1 MSLNIET
8 TSDKPN
14 FINYFSDPLTL
25 PQNAG
30 VVLTKTNLSVPIIVS
45 PSVRVPNIGN
55 AAGAALTVGID
66 GITEILS
73 WTDIYNAANFY
84 FANNYGLDRIN
95 APADL
100 FVRGEY
106 DFMPNQQL
114 VVNCINDG
122 AALGTAT
129 SNKLKVS
136 FNTILAYAIDQKFD
150 FYDIQTAPTY
160 KKAEGVNT
168 VGSGI
173 TTSLNDAAGA
183 KIEGTLVDYNNDILT
198 ELGFNIAYDPTA
210 TTDITPT
217 DFNWTAADSLTNWTR
232 TGASIITSAVAGVN
246 VAFAT
251 QYASGFSIDPNGGW
265 VGAVPTLAGGGTM
278 AYGLSLSSEFGG
290 WDDNFLSGG
299 GTTCDDYINLID
311 IGWKFKA
318 NANGTTCAQIIDSKT
333 DNAAYG
339 GAAVSLPQIPITEPP
354 HLVSRATVGEKFF
367 IHIKRG
373 AIVNGT
379 TEFIFS
385 LFSGTA
391 AILDTTDNLIYV
403 CKRTFAGGSL
413 RPTLVA
419 LSDNVLGNILS
430 GWNHIPIT
438 NQSIEQGDYFA
449 TALSANGGTFN
460 KEFFLQPEYGGTQL
474 IPAVPAAPPV
484 PLLPAITATQQIA
497 EISDFWR
504 AWGLISYDNAVLTT
518 AAAGRRY
525 FVNNTIGTNLLRTFK
540 NKVNVLNSTFDIQY
554 IIGQNGIGDIWNS
567 GGGEQMILNQD
578 NAVANL
584 PAVLHVAIDNLDL
597 KNFNGTLLGGASAT
611 GTGAQTGQR
620 PSVDRVI
627 GTIPLPT
634 NTILESDNY
643 LIQYE
648 PLNLIYRPINNPISF
663 TINQLQVGIF
673 YYDFLTNVRKNLKS
687 INGICN
693 LELNI
698 KQGFTPKKPQNNL
711 LPY

>member
-25 PQNAG
+25 PQYAN

-45 PSVRVPNIGN
+45 PLVRMPLISVANRVHTAIQ
-55 AAGAALTVGID
+55 VGID
-66 GITEILS
+66 GVVGNIT
-73 WTDIYNAANFY
+73 WTDLYTAANWY
-84 FANNYGLDRIN
+84 FVNNYGLDRIDT
-95 APADL
+95 AAKFFSGTYE
-100 FVRGEY
+100 FV
-106 DFMPNQQL
+106 PNQQIVL
-114 VVNCINDG
+114 NCIDEG

-129 SNKLKVS
+129 SNKMKVG
-136 FNTILAYAIDQKFD
+136 FNQILAKAINDKFL
-150 FYDIQTAPTY
+150 FYNVEPAPTY
-160 KKAEGVNT
+160 KKAEGVDISFTNR
-168 VGSGI
+168 I
-173 TTSLNDAAGA
+173 TTPLIDAGGVNNITGFA
-183 KIEGTLVDYNNDILT
+183 TDYNDDILT
-198 ELGFNIAYDPTA
+198 ELGLNIAYDSASITA
-210 TTDITPT
+210 TTPT
-217 DFNWTAADSLTNWTR
+217 DFNWSAASSLTNWTR
-232 TGASIITSAVAGVN
+232 TGADIITSAVAGVN

-251 QYASGFSIDPNGGW
+251 QHGTPFSIDPNGGW
-265 VGAVPTLAGGGTM
+265 VGTVPTLAGGGTM
-278 AYGLSLSSEFGG
+278 AYGLSLSGEFGG
-290 WDDNFLSGG
+290 WDNNFLSGG

-333 DNAAYG
+333 DNAAYT
-339 GAAVSLPQIPITEPP
+339 GAAATLPQIPITEPP
-354 HLVSRATVGEKFF
+354 HLVHIATAGEKFF

-391 AILDTTDNLIYV
+391 AILETTDNLIYV

-430 GWNHIPIT
+430 GWNYIPIT
-438 NQSIEQGDYFA
+438 TQSLEQGDYFQ
-449 TALSANGGTFN
+449 TT
-460 KEFFLQPEYGGTQL
+460 PYGGTSNRSVYL
-474 IPAVPAAPPV
+474 EPKYTGLVAAPTD
-484 PLLPAITATQQIA
+484 IIMN
-497 EISDFWR
+497 FWR
-504 AWGLISYDNAVLTT
+504 SWGLISYENAVIPT
-518 AAAGRRY
+518 ADQRRY
-525 FVNNTIGTNLLRTFK
+525 FTNKSTGTHLLRTFK
-540 NKVNVLNSTFDIQY
+540 NPVNILNTSFNVNY
-554 IIGQNGIGDIWNS
+554 IIGQNDISKIWS
-567 GGGEQMILNQD
+567 VDDTGVELIMNQD
-578 NAVANL
+578 FTVSNL
-584 PAVLHVAIDNLDL
+584 PAVLHVSIDNLDL
-597 KNFNGTLLGGASAT
+597 KNFNGTLLGGAAPT
-611 GTGAQTGQR
+611 GGNTGQTGQR
-620 PSVDRVI
+620 PSVDRTI

-634 NTILESDNY
+634 NTIIASDNY
-643 LIQYE
+643 LLQYE

-673 YYDFLTNVRKNLKS
+673 YYDFLTNIRQNLNA
-687 INGICN
+687 IEGICN